1 MKLTEHFKLE
11 EFTRSRTAT
20 ERGIDNS
27 LNPAN
32 PQHKEIISNLT
43 QVCQEILEPLR
54 EYAGKPILIGSGYR
68 SFALNKAVDGA
79 KNSQHLTGEAADIHL
94 YSIEE
99 GKRWLTWIMNH
110 CIFDELLWE
119 RESRTSCSFWIH
131 VSCKK
136 DKTKNRHLVRN
147 VIKYK

>member
-1 MKLTEHFKLE
+1 M
-11 EFTRSRTAT
+11 
-20 ERGIDNS
+20 
-27 LNPAN
+27 
-32 PQHKEIISNLT
+32 
-43 QVCQEILEPLR
+43 
-54 EYAGKPILIGSGYR
+54 
-68 SFALNKAVDGA
+68 
-79 KNSQHLTGEAADIHL
+79 TGEAADIHL

-110 CIFDELLWE
+110 CTFDELLWE

-131 VSCKK
+131 ISCKK